1 METHPFHGIDGG
13 ELFPQ
18 AGEAEHGL
26 GILPGAVGKQQLAPG
41 QMLEHGFEAPLQHQ
55 HGLQVRELVG
65 MVEKVLRGDVVMS
78 HQPQQGG
85 TVALPVVLAQLG
97 SGAFRQVQ
105 PLHHKRR
112 HGPVDMGKNVGA
124 GVVQGIV
131 QIEDPDR
138 SGMGSGHGEWP
149 GRMAPGPW

>member
-1 METHPFHGIDGG
+1 
-13 ELFPQ
+13 
-18 AGEAEHGL
+18 
-26 GILPGAVGKQQLAPG
+26 
-41 QMLEHGFEAPLQHQ
+41 
-55 HGLQVRELVG
+55 
-65 MVEKVLRGDVVMS
+65 VEKVLRGDVVMS

-138 SGMGSGHGEWP
+138 SSVESGHGGNGPAAW
-149 GRMAPGPW
+149 RRAPGDDSGRKGLVGLDQGADAHVRENFQQQGMFHPAIDDVHAFHPRAGRVQGVGGLW